1 MLPLSRVIPSYSQ
14 HHPGPQDPTSLG
26 EFLGA
31 KELPIVTAPPPSA
44 SQDQPEKTGIHQ
56 ISELLTRTRRVELE
70 NALANEVDGAVLLQS
85 RMKKKQSRS
94 LRGSAYRGVSKN
106 GKKWQVQLLGNLR
119 KHYIGSI

>member
-1 MLPLSRVIPSYSQ
+1 MCATKDLPV
-14 HHPGPQDPTSLG
+14 
-26 EFLGA
+26 A
-31 KELPIVTAPPPSA
+31 TAPII
-44 SQDQPEKTGIHQ
+44 SQEPVPKTGILQ

-70 NALANEVDGAVLLQS
+70 NALANEDNAAVLLQS
-85 RMKKKQSRS
+85 RLKKKKSRS

>member
-1 MLPLSRVIPSYSQ
+1 MSAKDLPV
-14 HHPGPQDPTSLG
+14 
-26 EFLGA
+26 
-31 KELPIVTAPPPSA
+31 VTVPPPPVA
-44 SQDQPEKTGIHQ
+44 TAEQPPKTGILQ

-70 NALANEVDGAVLLQS
+70 NALANEEDGAVLLQS
-85 RMKKKQSRS
+85 RMKKKLSRS